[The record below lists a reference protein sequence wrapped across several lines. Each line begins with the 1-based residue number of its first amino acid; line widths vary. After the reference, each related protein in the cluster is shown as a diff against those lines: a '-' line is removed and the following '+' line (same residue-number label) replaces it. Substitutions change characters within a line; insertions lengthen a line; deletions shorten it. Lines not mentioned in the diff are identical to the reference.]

1 MEQLDY
7 ITNLK
12 VSTVKYVSDTRLN
25 GGGSTSNYLP
35 VMIDLL
41 LLVASHWVSQG
52 EFLKTT
58 DHNEEGKN
66 TEGQNYDQDL

>member
-1 MEQLDY
+1 
-7 ITNLK
+7 
-12 VSTVKYVSDTRLN
+12 
-25 GGGSTSNYLP
+25 
-35 VMIDLL
+35 MIDLL
-41 LLVASHWVSQG
+41 LLVASHWISQG